1 MKRLTPLGDDPAY
14 IDRYVAIRNQ
24 KRLAVRN
31 QLVAAHPFV
40 EERYDK
46 LDEAIAADTLRLM
59 EVDGRAAPIGDALRA
74 CYGGST
80 QPLKDLKKAITAAQP
95 KRLLKYCPM
104 CGTTIH
110 STFDHY
116 LPAVRFPEFSVHP
129 LNLIPC
135 CSKCNSTKNDDWL
148 TPAGRRQYLHAF
160 SDEIPDATFVTVTLH
175 EGDVMTGVGASFS
188 LVRPNEIEASTWVLI
203 KSHFD
208 RLHLLERYAE
218 LSNDEIAEML
228 SDCRIF
234 LDSGGPDVRQFLGH
248 CAQERFGIH
257 GRNHWRAVLMQALAE
272 HENLD
277 SWLEVA

>member
-14 IDRYVAIRNQ
+14 IDRYVAIRGR
-24 KRLAVRN
+24 KHLAVRN
-31 QLVAAHPFV
+31 QLIAAHPFV
-40 EERYDK
+40 EERYEE
-46 LDEAIAADTLRLM
+46 LDEAIADDTLRLM
-59 EVDGRAAPIGDALRA
+59 AVDGRAAPIRGALRA
-74 CYGGST
+74 CYDGAT
-80 QPLKDLKKAITAAQP
+80 QPLRDLKKAITAAQP

-129 LNLIPC
+129 LNLVPC
-135 CSKCNSTKNDDWL
+135 CSKCNSTKDDDWL

-175 EGDVMTGVGASFS
+175 EEDALTGVGATFL
-188 LVRPNEIEASTWVLI
+188 LVRPDGVEVPTWALI

-208 RLHLLERYAE
+208 RLHLLHRYAE
-218 LSNDEIAEML
+218 LSNDEIAEIL

-234 LDSGGPDVRQFLGH
+234 IDAGGPDVRQFLGH
-248 CAQERFGIH
+248 RAQERFGIH

-277 SWLEVA
+277 SWIEAA

>member
-1 MKRLTPLGDDPAY
+1 MKRLTPLSNDPAY
-14 IDRYVAIRNQ
+14 VDRYVAIRNR
-24 KRLAVRN
+24 KHLAVRN
-31 QLVAAHPFV
+31 QLIAAHHFV
-40 EERYDK
+40 EERYDELK
-46 LDEAIAADTLRLM
+46 EAIAADALRLM
-59 EVDGRAAPIGDALRA
+59 VFDGRAAPIRVALRA
-74 CYGGST
+74 CYDGAT
-80 QPLKDLKKAITAAQP
+80 QPLRDMKKAIAAAQP

-116 LPAVRFPEFSVHP
+116 LPAVRFPEFAVHP
-129 LNLIPC
+129 LNLVPC
-135 CSKCNSTKNDDWL
+135 CSKCNSTKDDDWL
-148 TPAGRRQYLHAF
+148 TPVGGRQYLHAF
-160 SDEIPDATFVTVTLH
+160 SDEIPDATFVTITLH
-175 EGDVMTGVGASFS
+175 EEDAMTGVGATFS
-188 LVRPNEIEASTWVLI
+188 LARPDGVEAPTWALI

-208 RLHLLERYAE
+208 RLHLLDRYAE

-234 LDSGGPDVRQFLGH
+234 LDAGGPDVRQFLSH
-248 CAQERFGIH
+248 RAQERFGIH